1 MSRIVYD
8 IMFNTSVGNTP
19 TLMDPTTSTSYIEEG
34 EDWFTFHA
42 YSSSCCTIYTFI
54 GLAAMKAVW
63 LMGEQQYR
71 DRRTAD
77 GR

>member
-19 TLMDPTTSTSYIEEG
+19 TWMDLTTSTAYIEQG

-42 YSSSCCTIYTFI
+42 YSSSCCTISMHRSRRYE
-54 GLAAMKAVW
+54 GHADN
-63 LMGEQQYR
+63 G
-71 DRRTAD
+71 RTAVS
-77 GR
+77 G